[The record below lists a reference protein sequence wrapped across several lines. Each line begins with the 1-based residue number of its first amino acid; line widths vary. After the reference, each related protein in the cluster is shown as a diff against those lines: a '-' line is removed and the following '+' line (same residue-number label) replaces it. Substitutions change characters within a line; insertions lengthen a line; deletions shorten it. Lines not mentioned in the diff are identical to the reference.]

1 MYIPGGGGAFTW
13 MNICVLK
20 MLFFVQAI
28 AIF

>member
-1 MYIPGGGGAFTW
+1 MYIPGGGAFTW

-20 MLFFVQAI
+20 MLSFVQAI